1 MDFLVAQARL
11 EHQFPAHH
19 KTNPVVAAALTEV
32 ARQKD
37 CYYLFATAVNE
48 LAHQMF
54 TAAVTELAHQ
64 NNDSD

>member
-1 MDFLVAQARL
+1 M
-11 EHQFPAHH
+11 
-19 KTNPVVAAALTEV
+19 VAAIVSKV

-37 CYYLFATAVNE
+37 CYPVFATAVNE

-64 NNDSD
+64 NTNPD